1 MGGTDNAVSGMVC
14 ITADSV
20 FGVELS
26 KQFEPSD
33 RTPAPRVLMRCTAE
47 LEKRIQETG
56 IVEVL
61 VMSKL
66 MIILLETN
74 WLEAPLQNSSTDHF

>member
-66 MIILLETN
+66 MIIPVSYTHLTLPTKRIV
-74 WLEAPLQNSSTDHF
+74 

>member
-1 MGGTDNAVSGMVC
+1 MTGDH
-14 ITADSV
+14 V

-33 RTPAPRVLMRCTAE
+33 SAPAPRVLLRCTAE

-56 IVEVL
+56 E
-61 VMSKL
+61 
-66 MIILLETN
+66 EFC
-74 WLEAPLQNSSTDHF
+74 Q

>member
-1 MGGTDNAVSGMVC
+1 MAAD
-14 ITADSV
+14 TA

-33 RTPAPRVLMRCTAE
+33 RTPAPLVLMRCTAE

-56 IVEVL
+56 CQSSVIKLKNMRAL
-61 VMSKL
+61 VSQH
-66 MIILLETN
+66 
-74 WLEAPLQNSSTDHF
+74 AR